1 MRLRSDNRSSRFAF
15 VCISAVA
22 GYASVLLLGSGL
34 RVVRAAEPS
43 LTGQTGLV
51 YMPDARIDPEGI
63 WRFGISESDPYF
75 AVWSS
80 VSLFPRLEVSGRY
93 TTIDG
98 VPGFTDAPELGDY
111 RDKAFDA
118 KLIAIAET
126 RFWPALALGAQDY
139 VGTQLFSAQYLVL
152 SKRFGEVDV
161 TIGSG
166 RDRIDGVFGGLR
178 YTPAPFPRWHFTVEY
193 DANNYRQDF
202 RADLSGVDRRTG
214 GATYA
219 IGYRADWWGAQ
230 LSTQDGHTA
239 GNVYVSVPLME
250 REFVPKVDEPPPYTS
265 VTARAPSVEW
275 REDRR
280 YSVALLRALRAQGYT
295 DVRVRLADDALQLS
309 IGHDRISLASRAV
322 GRAARTALRLGPSDL
337 RRLEISY
344 SENGQPI
351 LTYTFNDIALLERYF
366 GRTASRDALAASV
379 DVRFASSELARQL
392 RHSRILALDEKEK
405 GAPTVSE
412 ENDRFM
418 VANRRPDLWR
428 GFSVL
433 PFNVRIFFNDP
444 GEPVRY
450 DTFVAALYDRPLGK
464 GWFVDGAARF
474 TLFENVSDIRQPSNS
489 LLPHVR
495 SDIGDYRREGDRL
508 RLNALLLNKY
518 ALLHERAYGRF
529 SLGYYEEMFA
539 GAGGQVLLLP
549 QRGDWALDLAVDAL
563 RQREPGEAFGF
574 RDYSV
579 VTALAS
585 LHYRFPRSG
594 VTVTGRAGR
603 FLAKDEG
610 VRLEFKRRFRSGVE
624 IGAWYSWTNE
634 KDVTSPGTPD
644 DPYRDKGLFVS
655 IPLNSMLTRDARQ
668 RANLAL
674 ADYTRDVGQ
683 MVASPGD
690 LYRLIERPL
699 ALDSGQHDP
708 LSDFRR

>member
-1 MRLRSDNRSSRFAF
+1 M
-15 VCISAVA
+15 
-22 GYASVLLLGSGL
+22 LGHCA
-34 RVVRAAEPS
+34 RAARAAEPS

-51 YMPDARIDPEGI
+51 YMPDARIDPEGT
-63 WRFGISESDPYF
+63 WRLGVSESDPYF

-98 VPGFTDAPELGDY
+98 VPGFADAPELGDY

-118 KLIAIAET
+118 KLIAIEET
-126 RFWPALALGAQDY
+126 RFLPALAVGMQDF
-139 VGTQLFSAQYLVL
+139 VGTQLFSAKYFAL
-152 SKRFGEVDV
+152 SKRFGDIDV

-178 YTPAPFPRWHFTVEY
+178 YTPAAFPRWRFTVEY
-193 DANNYRQDF
+193 DANDYRQDY
-202 RADLSGVDRRTG
+202 RADLSGVDQREG

-219 IGYRADWWGAQ
+219 IGYRSGWWGAQ
-230 LSTQDGHTA
+230 LSSQDGRTA
-239 GNVYVSVPLME
+239 GNVYVSIPLMQS
-250 REFVPKVDEPPPYTS
+250 EFVPKVDEPPPYTS
-265 VTARAPSVEW
+265 VTGRAPGAEW
-275 REDRR
+275 RAERQH
-280 YSVALLRALRAQGYT
+280 SAVLVQALREQGYK
-295 DVRVRLADDALQLS
+295 DVHVRLDDDVLQLS
-309 IGHDRISLASRAV
+309 VSHDRISLISRAV
-322 GRAARTALRLGPSDL
+322 GRAARTALRLGPSDM
-337 RRLEISY
+337 RRVEISY
-344 SENGQPI
+344 TQNEQPI
-351 LTYTFNDIALLERYF
+351 LTYTFSDLALLERYF
-366 GRTASRDALAASV
+366 ARTATREELAAGV
-379 DVRFASSELARQL
+379 EVRFGSGELARQL
-392 RHSRILALDEKEK
+392 RHSRALALDAEEAVTERVPEKE
-405 GAPTVSE
+405 S
-412 ENDRFM
+412 RFL
-418 VANRRPDLWR
+418 VARERPDFWA

-450 DTFVAALYDRPLGK
+450 DTFVAAAYGRRLGA
-464 GWFVDGAARF
+464 GWFVNASARF

-518 ALLHERAYGRF
+518 VLLRERTYGRF
-529 SLGYYEEMFA
+529 SVGYYEEMFA
-539 GAGGQVLLLP
+539 GGGGQVLFLP
-549 QRGDWALDLAVDAL
+549 RRGDWALDVAVDAL
-563 RQREPGEAFGF
+563 RQRAPGEAFGF

-585 LHYRFPRSG
+585 VRYRFPRSG

-634 KDVTSPGTPD
+634 KDITSPGTPD

-655 IPLNSMLTRDARQ
+655 IPLNSMLTRDTQ
-668 RANLAL
+668 ERANLAL

-690 LYRLIERPL
+690 LYRLVERPL
-699 ALDSGQHDP
+699 MLDRALHDP
-708 LSDFRR
+708 LTDFHR